1 MYSWVHMSL
10 VFDNDLNVNG
20 GGWGT
25 GLWKPRPREEWLSGT
40 RVLVLGK
47 SGVRA
52 AVSVKMVVSR
62 GFDISDFY
70 RLGVSTVGSVLP
82 IFQVRLGNVRFYYSN
97 PPCHPSHRPSLILPT
112 QLFHRHNPHF
122 RFQRDNTLVIVQPP
136 GPDDVLQN
144 VKFDVTPFGWLIP
157 KK

>member
-25 GLWKPRPREEWLSGT
+25 GLWKTSPREEWLSGT

-52 AVSVKMVVSR
+52 AASVKMVVSR

-70 RLGVSTVGSVLP
+70 RLGVSTVGRVPRWRPSPESEKCRLSRVANISSQTRQRPFLLQQSTVSSFP
-82 IFQVRLGNVRFYYSN
+82 PSFLDPSNTIISQAQPSFQVS
-97 PPCHPSHRPSLILPT
+97 T
-112 QLFHRHNPHF
+112 
-122 RFQRDNTLVIVQPP
+122 
-136 GPDDVLQN
+136 
-144 VKFDVTPFGWLIP
+144 
-157 KK
+157 